1 MILGDMLNRID
12 ENIGVLVMDSAGYEL
27 AVYDDADSIDKSLND
42 YDVIFPIS
50 IWDNKIVIWID
61 KDSENQKRT

>member
-12 ENIGVLVMDSAGYEL
+12 ENTGVLVVDSVGHEL
-27 AVYDDADSIDKSLND
+27 AVYDGKNSIDESLNN

-50 IWDNKIVIWID
+50 TWDNKIMIWID
-61 KDSENQKRT
+61 KDSVS